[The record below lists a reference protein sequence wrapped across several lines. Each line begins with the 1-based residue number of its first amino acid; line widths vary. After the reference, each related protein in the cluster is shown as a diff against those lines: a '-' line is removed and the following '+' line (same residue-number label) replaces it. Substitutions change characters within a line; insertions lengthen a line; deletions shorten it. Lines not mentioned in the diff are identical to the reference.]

1 MIQLKTLSNG
11 VRVVLEELPYVR
23 SVAFGIY
30 VKNGSAHED
39 KEHEG
44 ISHYIEHMLFKGTK
58 NRTSKQIAEDMD
70 ELGGQINAYTTK
82 EYTCYHF
89 RTLDSHFDKA
99 LDILSDMFLNSN
111 FDETDIAKE
120 RNVIIEEIN
129 MYDDDPEERV
139 QDIMQYNIWKNSTLA
154 HPILGTEETISDFDS
169 KKIYNYFK
177 NHYRNDNTVISVVG
191 SFKTDEMLYKL
202 EKVFGG
208 WKTQK
213 PNKILTVNAKY
224 YPSIA
229 SEEKDTEQLHLCL
242 SFPA

>member
-111 FDETDIAKE
+111 FDET
-120 RNVIIEEIN
+120 V
-129 MYDDDPEERV
+129 
-139 QDIMQYNIWKNSTLA
+139 L
-154 HPILGTEETISDFDS
+154 L
-169 KKIYNYFK
+169 KK
-177 NHYRNDNTVISVVG
+177 
-191 SFKTDEMLYKL
+191 EML
-202 EKVFGG
+202 
-208 WKTQK
+208 
-213 PNKILTVNAKY
+213 
-224 YPSIA
+224 
-229 SEEKDTEQLHLCL
+229 
-242 SFPA
+242 